1 MNTKSDIWY
10 MQNVN
15 MEQLFCPIKL
25 GERRSEM
32 DTRMF
37 KKGEFIY
44 FAQDASNKIY
54 YIESGTVKITSYS
67 DDGREVIKAVLHPG
81 EIFGELGLLG
91 EQTRGEFAQALQ
103 DTALCVM
110 TLDMMRNLMRDYK
123 EFGLEITRLIGN
135 KLVKTQRRLES
146 LVFKDARMR
155 IIEFLTDLATE
166 RGERLGYETLVREF
180 FTHQDIANL
189 TGTSRQTVTTV
200 LNELRNDN
208 LIYFTRKKLIVRD
221 LKKLEALTRIVAS

>member
-1 MNTKSDIWY
+1 MNTKSDIWF
-10 MQNVN
+10 MQNIN
-15 MEQLFCPIKL
+15 MEQLFCPVKM
-25 GERRSEM
+25 GEQRHNL
-32 DTRMF
+32 DTRMY

-54 YIESGTVKITSYS
+54 YLESGTVKISSYS
-67 DDGREVIKAVLHPG
+67 DDGREVIKAILHPG

-91 EQTRGEFAQALQ
+91 AQTRGEFAQALQ

-110 TLDMMRNLMRDYK
+110 NLEMMRNLMRDYK

-155 IIEFLTDLATE
+155 IIEFLTDLAAE
-166 RGERLGYETLVREF
+166 RGERLGYEILVREF

-200 LNELRNDN
+200 LNELRTGN

-221 LKKLEALTRIVAS
+221 LKKLEALTRN

>member
-1 MNTKSDIWY
+1 
-10 MQNVN
+10 
-15 MEQLFCPIKL
+15 
-25 GERRSEM
+25 M
-32 DTRMF
+32 DTRMY

-54 YIESGTVKITSYS
+54 YLESGTVKISAYS
-67 DDGREVIKAVLHPG
+67 DDGREVIKAILHPG

-103 DTALCVM
+103 DAALCVM
-110 TLDMMRNLMRDYK
+110 TLEMMRNLMRDYK

-166 RGERLGYETLVREF
+166 RGQPLGYEILVREF

-200 LNELRNDN
+200 LNELRNGN

-221 LKKLEALTRIVAS
+221 LKKLQTLTRVATN